1 MVRPCGSKAAHVT
14 CIYRVLGGLH
24 DFDMQSSGGLAGAF
38 SVVRIN
44 GFLMSFLDAL
54 RSLAEQVAMSV
65 RLIIEGVSTPLM
77 SGRVC
82 CEA

>member
-24 DFDMQSSGGLAGAF
+24 DFDMQSSGGTCGAL
-38 SVVRIN
+38 VALKIN
-44 GFLMSFLDAL
+44 GFLMSFLDGL
-54 RSLAEQVAMSV
+54 RSLIEQVAMSV
-65 RLIIEGVSTPLM
+65 RLIIGGVSTPLM

>member
-14 CIYRVLGGLH
+14 CIYRALGGLH

-38 SVVRIN
+38 VVVRIN

-54 RSLAEQVAMSV
+54 RSLAEQVTVGV
-65 RLIIEGVSTPLM
+65 RLMIDTSVLH
-77 SGRVC
+77 
-82 CEA
+82 

>member
-1 MVRPCGSKAAHVT
+1 
-14 CIYRVLGGLH
+14 
-24 DFDMQSSGGLAGAF
+24 LAGAF
-38 SVVRIN
+38 PVVRIN